1 MSNGTLT
8 QLINDLPERNMTTL
22 MLQGLDFVVPGQWT
36 NYTNFDA
43 MVRSVTGQHDPATV
57 RAIAER
63 ANAIYADPSN
73 GFQRV
78 IWLYQTVD
86 KADAAL
92 GAAALANRVGEKIGF
107 LSFLN
112 RLTPRADTAQTID
125 LVMKVAVELYSFCI
139 LHGVSADNV
148 QDFPTH
154 LSSYSGA
161 ALTRVAALICVDG
174 IIPLGPDFLRIASS
188 TIDNMSS
195 NDLEQNPA
203 FKTVSQ
209 ELPGDPAGQLN
220 FMQRSFHAVENWI
233 HEFVQSRNITRENVT
248 RNLGRY
254 IDIADDK
261 LDYLAAFLDM
271 STDYFR
277 HTGTQTVATRA
288 IEIAAKQI

>member
-1 MSNGTLT
+1 MSNGTLS

-36 NYTNFDA
+36 NHTNFDA
-43 MVRSVTGQHDPATV
+43 MVRTVTAQQDPSTV

-63 ANAIYADPSN
+63 ANAIYADPTN

-78 IWLYQTVD
+78 VWLYQTVD

-92 GAAALANRVGEKIGF
+92 GAAAMANRVGEKIGF
-107 LSFLN
+107 LSFLS

-125 LVMKVAVELYSFCI
+125 LVMKVAVELYAFCI
-139 LHGVSADNV
+139 LHGVSTDNA

-154 LSSYSGA
+154 LSKYSGA
-161 ALTRVAALICVDG
+161 ALTRVVALICVDG
-174 IIPLGPDFLRIASS
+174 LIPLGPDFLRIAGS
-188 TIDNMSS
+188 TIDNMTT
-195 NDLEQNPA
+195 NELEQNPA
-203 FKTVSQ
+203 FKAVSQ
-209 ELPGDPAGQLN
+209 ELPGDPSGQLN
-220 FMQRSFHAVENWI
+220 FMRRSFHSVETWI
-233 HEFVQSRNITRENVT
+233 NDFVQSRNITREGVT
-248 RNLGRY
+248 QNLGRY

-277 HTGTQTVATRA
+277 HTGTQTVATRV
-288 IEIAAKQI
+288 IEIAAKQS